1 MAGKR
6 THRLNARRLG
16 FTLIE
21 LMIVVVII
29 GLLLGI
35 AVPRVGNSITRD
47 RVDRA
52 AFVVQGV
59 LDEATQIARRQGV
72 PVTVTFQSSALRI
85 NLRSS
90 GAALK
95 SRTFG
100 NASDMRATLALSPN
114 GGITI
119 FPTGRASA
127 PLTVTIT
134 GGGASSTVT
143 RTATGIIRRQ

>member
-1 MAGKR
+1 VAGIPQY
-6 THRLNARRLG
+6 RLAARRAG

-29 GLLLGI
+29 GLLLGVAI
-35 AVPRVGNSITRD
+35 PRVGTSITRD
-47 RVDRA
+47 RVSRA

-72 PVTVTFQSSALRI
+72 PVTVTLQSSALRI

-90 GAALK
+90 GVALK

-100 NASDMRATLALSPN
+100 TASDIGATLALSPS

-127 PLTVTIT
+127 GLTVTIT
-134 GGGASSTVT
+134 GGDATSTVT
-143 RTATGIIRRQ
+143 RSATGIIRRQ

>member
-1 MAGKR
+1 MAGIR
-6 THRLNARRLG
+6 TVGMNARRRG

-21 LMIVVVII
+21 LMIVVII
-29 GLLLGI
+29 VGLLLGVAI
-35 AVPRVGNSITRD
+35 PRVGNSITRD

-59 LDEATQIARRQGV
+59 LDEATQIARRRGV
-72 PVTVTFQSSALRI
+72 PVTVTLQSSALRI

-95 SRTFG
+95 SRNFG
-100 NASDMRATLALSPN
+100 NASDMRATLALNPS

-127 PLTVTIT
+127 ALTVTIS

-143 RTATGIIRRQ
+143 RSATGIIRRQ